1 MPDELEIL
9 PVAPEWKLTMGSL
22 RYQAL
27 TEKSLESN
35 SFFHWLAL
43 QLAVSSLR
51 TA

>member
-9 PVAPEWKLTMGSL
+9 PVAPEWKLTMRSL
-22 RYQAL
+22 RYQAF
-27 TEKSLESN
+27 TEKSLEGN
-35 SFFHWLAL
+35 SFSLWLAL